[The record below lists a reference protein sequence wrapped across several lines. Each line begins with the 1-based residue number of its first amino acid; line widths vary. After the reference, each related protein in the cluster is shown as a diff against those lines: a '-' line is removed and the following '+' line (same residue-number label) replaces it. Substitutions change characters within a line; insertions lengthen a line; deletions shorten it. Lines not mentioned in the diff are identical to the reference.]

1 MGSDKE
7 LAGREPHSACSELA
21 DDSLWGEAAAFS
33 QYVFTE
39 EVRRQERWRR
49 GENKPLL
56 RPEAC
61 QSGSPEMMV
70 SQSGRDDWPWRKVG
84 VNGTI
89 TLLTSQPTSK
99 GFTELSV
106 GLLISYSHPPQP

>member
-1 MGSDKE
+1 
-7 LAGREPHSACSELA
+7 
-21 DDSLWGEAAAFS
+21 
-33 QYVFTE
+33 
-39 EVRRQERWRR
+39 
-49 GENKPLL
+49 
-56 RPEAC
+56 
-61 QSGSPEMMV
+61 MMV

-99 GFTELSV
+99 RFTELSV